1 MRQVRSRRP
10 RQAGQSLVEFALTL
24 PILVILLLGAWSVSK
39 ASYDAEI
46 VQELGFEGG
55 KMAGIDRVNAA
66 NSDSFQMN
74 DDEVVKWINVS
85 AHESDNTI
93 DVGAVKFI
101 GKRNINGG
109 FQFNG
114 DASKLYSGGSPNSG
128 VFGSLT
134 SLASAGPLADILN
147 PNLKTAE
154 LEYDFNPGFDNGL
167 GIPIKYSF
175 DWTTYSLVW
184 IPFGK
189 ASP

>member
-1 MRQVRSRRP
+1 VTLAPRAD

-24 PILVILLLGAWSVSK
+24 PILVLLLLGAWSISK
-39 ASYDAEI
+39 ASYDAEV
-46 VQELGFEGG
+46 VQELSFEGG

-66 NSDSFQMN
+66 NEDSFQMQ
-74 DDEVVKWINVS
+74 DDEVVKWINVA
-85 AHESDNTI
+85 AHESDSTI
-93 DVGAVKFI
+93 DVGSIKFI

-114 DASKLYSGGSPNSG
+114 DASQLYSGGHPDPG
-128 VFGSLT
+128 LFGDLQ

-154 LEYDFNPGFDNGL
+154 LEYDYNPGFYSGP

-175 DWTTYSLVW
+175 DYTTYSLVW

>member
-1 MRQVRSRRP
+1 VTQVRSRRP

-55 KMAGIDRVNAA
+55 KMAGIDRVNAS

-93 DVGAVKFI
+93 DVGAVKS
-101 GKRNINGG
+101 NGG

-128 VFGSLT
+128 VFGSLA
-134 SLASAGPLADILN
+134 SLASAGPLAHILN

-184 IPFGK
+184 LPFGNGN
-189 ASP
+189 P